1 MKTKSKNCPI
11 KNKKLFLIVSIS
23 IAVIIVALDLVFF
36 QISLKQGVAG
46 CGLSRLFKNIDCCLI
61 NNDKKNNKVI
71 NSDGFKIKANYL
83 GDNKWEYKITGQL
96 PNPCYSTDVTQL
108 VAESYPEQVTINLVM
123 TQPSSGAF
131 CTQVIKDFEY
141 EGSFSASKDATISF
155 NTITGNRY

>member
-23 IAVIIVALDLVFF
+23 IAVIIVAIDLILF
-36 QISLKQGVAG
+36 QASLKHGEG
-46 CGLSRLFKNIDCCLI
+46 CRLSRLFKNIDCCLI
-61 NNDKKNNKVI
+61 NNDEKNNKVI
-71 NSDGFKIKANYL
+71 NSDGFKIETNYL

-96 PNPCYSTDVTQL
+96 PNPCYSTDVTSL
-108 VAESYPEQVTINLVM
+108 VAESYPEQVTITLVM
-123 TQPSSGAF
+123 TEPSSDAF
-131 CTQVIKDFEY
+131 CIEVIKDFEY